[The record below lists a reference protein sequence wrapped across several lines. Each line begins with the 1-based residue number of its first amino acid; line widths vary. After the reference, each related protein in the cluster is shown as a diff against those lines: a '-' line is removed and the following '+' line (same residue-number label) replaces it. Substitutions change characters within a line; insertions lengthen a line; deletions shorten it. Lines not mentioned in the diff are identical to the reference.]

1 MKLNIFH
8 SVITDGIMSKE
19 KNYFKN
25 VSKEDIEAMYYLK
38 TKRFL
43 QKYNLSN
50 EDMVVLNEKNNK
62 MSSRVVTKNQKEYKE
77 AVLILKETTPNLPI
91 LVETDDDPVIV
102 ASAETEDNKKVAVI
116 GLATIGNL
124 ANGLIHE
131 MTETLMK
138 ETDKA
143 TFEMTF
149 YIGPCPS
156 KENYVVEKDKVTA
169 KIFEKAIETKKNIT
183 YLDIRYAIFNE
194 LYLEIVD
201 PNNIYFD
208 STDTVTSEK
217 YFSRIGNKEGRH
229 AACIVFTNEEA

>member
-8 SVITDGIMSKE
+8 STITDGIMSKD
-19 KNYFKN
+19 KKYFKT
-25 VSKEDIEAMYYLK
+25 VTKDDIEAMYYLK

-50 EDMVVLNEKNNK
+50 EDMVVLSKKNK
-62 MSSRVVTKNQKEYKE
+62 KIATRVVTANQKDYKE
-77 AVLILKETTPNLPI
+77 AVLMLKESTANLPV

-102 ASAETEDNKKVAVI
+102 ASAEDENNKKVAVI
-116 GLATIGNL
+116 ALATIGNL
-124 ANGLIHE
+124 KNGIIHE
-131 MTETLMK
+131 MTEALMK

-149 YIGPCPS
+149 YIGPCPA
-156 KENYVVEKDKVTA
+156 KENYVVDKDLVSD
-169 KIFEKAIETKKNIT
+169 KIFEKAIETKKNNT

-217 YFSRIGNKEGRH
+217 YFSKIGNKQGQH
-229 AACIVFTNEEA
+229 VACVVFTDEEV

>member
-8 SVITDGIMSKE
+8 SVITDGIMSKD
-19 KNYFKN
+19 KKYFKDI
-25 VSKEDIEAMYYLK
+25 SKDDIEAMYYLK

-50 EDMVVLNEKNNK
+50 DDMIVMNSKNK
-62 MSSRVVTKNQKEYKE
+62 KIATRVVTRNQKDYKE
-77 AVLILKETTPNLPI
+77 AVLMLKETTNNLPI

-102 ASAETEDNKKVAVI
+102 ASAEDENNKKVAVI
-116 GLATIGNL
+116 GLATIENL
-124 ANGLIHE
+124 KNGLIHE
-131 MTETLMK
+131 MTESLMK

-149 YIGPCPS
+149 YIGPCPN
-156 KENYVVEKDKVTA
+156 KENYIVNKEEVNH
-169 KIFEKAIETKKNIT
+169 KIFEKAIETKKNNT

-208 STDTVTSEK
+208 STDTVTSDK
-217 YFSRIGNKEGRH
+217 YFSKLGKKEGKH
-229 AACIVFTNEEA
+229 VSCIVFTEEE

>member
-8 SVITDGIMSKE
+8 SAITDGIMSKD
-19 KNYFKN
+19 KKYFKN
-25 VSKEDIEAMYYLK
+25 VSKEDIDAMYYLK

-50 EDMVVLNEKNNK
+50 EDMVILNEKNTK
-62 MSSRVVTKNQKEYKE
+62 MASRVVTKNQKEYKE
-77 AVLILKETTPNLPI
+77 KILVLKESTPNLPVF
-91 LVETDDDPVIV
+91 VETDDDPVIV
-102 ASAETEDNKKVAVI
+102 ASADTEDNKKVAVI
-116 GLATIGNL
+116 GLATLENL
-124 ANGLIHE
+124 KEGLIHE

-156 KENYVVEKDKVTA
+156 KENYIVEKEEVNA

-194 LYLEIVD
+194 LYYEIVD

-208 STDTVTSEK
+208 STDTTTSEK
-217 YFSRIGNKEGRH
+217 YFSKLANKQGRH
-229 AACIVFTNEEA
+229 AACIVFTNEEV